1 MRILNLYAGLGGNRK
16 KWEGHEITAIELN
29 PEIAKFYQDNYPQD
43 MVIVGDAH
51 EYLLKHYKEYDFI
64 WSSINCPTHSRAR
77 FWASKGGKYEPEY
90 PDMGLYQEIIFLKH
104 FFDGGWIV
112 ENVKPYYEP
121 LIKPDVEM
129 DRHIFWAN
137 FKIKTYQVESN
148 YVFSGD
154 DMKRVSQ
161 MLGIDIS
168 KYSFGVRKDKLIRNC
183 VNPNLGLHLL
193 NSFEKT
199 EAGGQKI
206 NYGQTQMNLFSEHER
221 STCN

>member
-1 MRILNLYAGLGGNRK
+1 
-16 KWEGHEITAIELN
+16 
-29 PEIAKFYQDNYPQD
+29 
-43 MVIVGDAH
+43 
-51 EYLLKHYKEYDFI
+51 
-64 WSSINCPTHSRAR
+64 
-77 FWASKGGKYEPEY
+77 
-90 PDMGLYQEIIFLKH
+90 
-104 FFDGGWIV
+104 
-112 ENVKPYYEP
+112 
-121 LIKPDVEM
+121 M

-137 FKIKTYQVESN
+137 FKIKPYQVESN

-183 VNPNLGLHLL
+183 VNPNLGLHIL

-199 EAGGQKI
+199 EAGWQKI
-206 NYGQTQMNLFSEHER
+206 NYGQSQINLFSEHER